1 VNAARDAFY
10 RAVRT
15 AKATP
20 KNRKAQRRS
29 GELAPVKDALA
40 GFVHDNG
47 WQGASA
53 FATLT
58 TQWPTLVGPDVAAHV
73 VPVRCEQGTLTIQAD
88 STAWATQ
95 VRMLIP
101 QLSTV
106 IRDSLGEAVV
116 QDIEV
121 LGPASPSWVKG
132 PRRVKGRGPR
142 DTYG

>member
-1 VNAARDAFY
+1 MEAARDAFY

-29 GELAPVKDALA
+29 GELAAVKEAMD
-40 GFVHDNG
+40 GFVQDNG
-47 WQGASA
+47 WQGASV
-53 FATLT
+53 FASLT
-58 TQWPTLVGPDVAAHV
+58 AQWSSLVGADMAAHV
-73 VPVRCEQGTLTIQAD
+73 LPVRCEQGTLTIQAD

-95 VRMLIP
+95 VRMLVP

-106 IRDSLGEAVV
+106 IDDSLGEGIV
-116 QDIEV
+116 QHIEV